1 MGLGREGPSAQAL
14 MPPGPRDDLRAGAG
28 AGEGAEAEG
37 AEAAP
42 AEDDHLPEDD
52 QEAVLDSVVKLF
64 AVGSSPNYRLPWQNK
79 PQREVT
85 GSGFVIMGRRILTS
99 AHIVADQAFVLV
111 RKHGSPKKY
120 LAQPPTPVFI
130 PQPDPATFSLPSR
143 SPVLTLSIPSPHQ
156 VLAVVHECDLVHP
169 PPLPLTPSCPRT
181 LPPPSPSPSPPHQVQ
196 AVAHEFGEDKG
207 GGGAGG
213 RGGGAMGDFGGG
225 GMGRGGGGG
234 LGSRMGGGKGMGGD
248 MGMGMGGRGE
258 AGRGVGGAGGNE
270 EFWAGLNPLPL
281 GDVPQLQESVAV
293 VGYPQGG
300 DNISISMG
308 VVSRVEPPSTHTA
321 GRTCWPYRSTP
332 HSTHLSRPI
341 LIPTGSHPPTL
352 SGGDNISISMGVVSR
367 VEPTKYAHSGAHL
380 LAIQIDAAINP
391 GNSGGP
397 ALVMTHVPV
406 VAGDS
411 TTSSAA
417 ADAAAGA
424 YGSSS
429 SSSGGGGRETSRSG
443 GSGNGRDLMNSHR
456 MDSQLQGESAGRAGG
471 MQRRS
476 GLEEES
482 DSPSIKG
489 LGWGDEGGDG
499 MLGLG
504 GEDGREEWEGE
515 EGEEEVGVGGGW
527 AEIEAERA
535 AEEAAA
541 RAAPVAMRV
550 EYRVVGV
557 AFQNL
562 TGAENI
568 GYIVPTPII
577 HRFLHDAALH
587 HRRFH
592 GFSSL
597 GVACQP
603 LDNWQLRAHLRLPPT
618 ATGVLVN
625 AVQPLSE
632 SSRWIKKDDV
642 LTAFDC
648 VPIAD
653 DGSVLFRKRE
663 RLPFD
668 YLVSL
673 KGSGERAMV
682 SVYRG
687 GQLMHFDMT
696 VNPLPPLVAAQQW
709 DSAPSY
715 FIFAGLVFMPLSQP
729 YLHEYGPDW
738 LHSSPRRL
746 CDLALRN
753 LPEKPGQQIIILS
766 RVLPDEVNGGYER
779 LADLQVLKVNGMEV
793 DNIRQLK
800 DAVFETSG
808 PFVRFDL
815 EDGRII
821 AIDMAAARKSN
832 AQILRRY
839 RVPSASSWDL
849 RQMADSNSHDSHSRF

>member
-28 AGEGAEAEG
+28 AGEGEEAEG
-37 AEAAP
+37 AEG

-52 QEAVLDSVVKLF
+52 QEAVLDSVVKVF

-120 LAQPPTPVFI
+120 LAQ
-130 PQPDPATFSLPSR
+130 
-143 SPVLTLSIPSPHQ
+143 
-156 VLAVVHECDLVHP
+156 
-169 PPLPLTPSCPRT
+169 
-181 LPPPSPSPSPPHQVQ
+181 VQ
-196 AVAHEFGEDKG
+196 AVAHECDL
-207 GGGAGG
+207 A
-213 RGGGAMGDFGGG
+213 
-225 GMGRGGGGG
+225 
-234 LGSRMGGGKGMGGD
+234 L
-248 MGMGMGGRGE
+248 
-258 AGRGVGGAGGNE
+258 
-270 EFWAGLNPLPL
+270 LT
-281 GDVPQLQESVAV
+281 LQESVAV
-293 VGYPQGG
+293 VGYPQ
-300 DNISISMG
+300 
-308 VVSRVEPPSTHTA
+308 
-321 GRTCWPYRSTP
+321 
-332 HSTHLSRPI
+332 
-341 LIPTGSHPPTL
+341 
-352 SGGDNISISMGVVSR
+352 GGDNISISMGVVSR

-391 GNSGGP
+391 GNSGG
-397 ALVMTHVPV
+397 M
-406 VAGDS
+406 
-411 TTSSAA
+411 
-417 ADAAAGA
+417 
-424 YGSSS
+424 
-429 SSSGGGGRETSRSG
+429 E
-443 GSGNGRDLMNSHR
+443 
-456 MDSQLQGESAGRAGG
+456 
-471 MQRRS
+471 RRS
-476 GLEEES
+476 LLEEENE
-482 DSPSIKG
+482 SPGIKG
-489 LGWGDEGGDG
+489 LGWEDEGGDG
-499 MLGLG
+499 MMFENSQKSLGIMGLR
-504 GEDGREEWEGE
+504 GEDGQGEREMGE
-515 EGEEEVGVGGGW
+515 EGGEEDVGLGGGW

-673 KGSGERAMV
+673 KGGGERARV

-696 VNPLPPLVAAQQW
+696 VNPLPPLVPAQQF

-766 RVLPDEVNGGYER
+766 RVLPDEVNSGYER

-800 DAVFETSG
+800 DAVLETSG

-849 RQMADSNSHDSHSRF
+849 RQMADSHSHDSHSRF

>member
-1 MGLGREGPSAQAL
+1 MDRDGGERGDTGLSDMGPGMGLGREGPSAQAL
-14 MPPGPRDDLRAGAG
+14 MPPG
-28 AGEGAEAEG
+28 AEVV
-37 AEAAP
+37 
-42 AEDDHLPEDD
+42 EDDHLPADD
-52 QEAVLDSVVKLF
+52 QEVVLDSVVKVF

-120 LAQPPTPVFI
+120 LAQ
-130 PQPDPATFSLPSR
+130 
-143 SPVLTLSIPSPHQ
+143 
-156 VLAVVHECDLVHP
+156 
-169 PPLPLTPSCPRT
+169 
-181 LPPPSPSPSPPHQVQ
+181 VQ
-196 AVAHEFGEDKG
+196 AVAHECDL
-207 GGGAGG
+207 A
-213 RGGGAMGDFGGG
+213 
-225 GMGRGGGGG
+225 
-234 LGSRMGGGKGMGGD
+234 LLT
-248 MGMGMGGRGE
+248 
-258 AGRGVGGAGGNE
+258 
-270 EFWAGLNPLPL
+270 FWAGLNPLPL

-293 VGYPQGG
+293 VGYPQ
-300 DNISISMG
+300 
-308 VVSRVEPPSTHTA
+308 
-321 GRTCWPYRSTP
+321 
-332 HSTHLSRPI
+332 
-341 LIPTGSHPPTL
+341 
-352 SGGDNISISMGVVSR
+352 GGDNISISMGVVSR

-406 VAGDS
+406 LADS
-411 TTSSAA
+411 SGTGESCSNN
-417 ADAAAGA
+417 
-424 YGSSS
+424 GSSS
-429 SSSGGGGRETSRSG
+429 SNNSSSR
-443 GSGNGRDLMNSHR
+443 DVTQSHR
-456 MDSQLQGESAGRAGG
+456 IQSQLQGTPGGRAGSG
-471 MQRRS
+471 RQRS
-476 GLEEES
+476 ILEDE
-482 DSPSIKG
+482 DDLPGFKG
-489 LGWGDEGGDG
+489 LDWGEEGGEG
-499 MLGLG
+499 MMRLGR
-504 GEDGREEWEGE
+504 EDGRGEREE
-515 EGEEEVGVGGGW
+515 EGEEERGIGGGW

-541 RAAPVAMRV
+541 RAPVAMRV
-550 EYRVVGV
+550 EYQAVGV

-577 HRFLHDAALH
+577 HRFLHDVALH
-587 HRRFH
+587 HHHFR

-597 GVACQP
+597 GVSCQP
-603 LDNWQLRAHLRLPPT
+603 LDNWQLREHLKLPRG

-625 AVQPLSE
+625 AVQPMSE
-632 SSRWIKKDDV
+632 SSRWLKKDDV
-642 LTAFDC
+642 LTAFDG
-648 VPIAD
+648 VHIAD

-673 KGSGERAMV
+673 KGSGERARV

-687 GQLMHFDMT
+687 GQLMHFEIT
-696 VNPLPPLVAAQQW
+696 VDTLPPLVPAQQF

-738 LHSSPRRL
+738 LHASPRRL

-766 RVLPDEVNGGYER
+766 RVLPDEVNSGYER
-779 LADLQVLKVNGMEV
+779 LADLQVLKVNGVEV
-793 DNIRQLK
+793 DNIQQLR
-800 DAVFETSG
+800 DAVLETSG

-821 AIDMAAARKSN
+821 AIDIAAARKSN

-849 RQMADSNSHDSHSRF
+849 RQMADSHSHGGHSRF

>member
-52 QEAVLDSVVKLF
+52 QEAVLDSVVKVY

-156 VLAVVHECDLVHP
+156 VLAVVLAVVHECDLVHP

-196 AVAHEFGEDKG
+196 AVAHECDLALLTVGEPGAGGGGMGGGMGGRGGHHEHEHDHDDHHHHDRFGEDKG

-308 VVSRVEPPSTHTA
+308 VVSRVEP
-321 GRTCWPYRSTP
+321 
-332 HSTHLSRPI
+332 
-341 LIPTGSHPPTL
+341 
-352 SGGDNISISMGVVSR
+352 
-367 VEPTKYAHSGAHL
+367 TKYAHSGAHL

-397 ALVMTHVPV
+397 ALIMTHVPV
-406 VAGDS
+406 AAGDS

-424 YGSSS
+424 YGSSSS

-456 MDSQLQGESAGRAGG
+456 MDSQLQGESAGKAGG

-541 RAAPVAMRV
+541 RATPVAMRV

-587 HRRFH
+587 HHRFH

-696 VNPLPPLVAAQQW
+696 VNPLPPLVPAQQF

>member
-1 MGLGREGPSAQAL
+1 MAYVALSMTVHSPPRASSPGDRASGSASPIAAAGPRFYSLSAWLLRRGLSTDREGGERSDTGLSDLGPGMGLGREGPSAQAL

-28 AGEGAEAEG
+28 AGEGAEADG
-37 AEAAP
+37 AEAAA

-52 QEAVLDSVVKLF
+52 QEAVLDSVVKVF

-120 LAQPPTPVFI
+120 LAQI
-130 PQPDPATFSLPSR
+130 
-143 SPVLTLSIPSPHQ
+143 
-156 VLAVVHECDLVHP
+156 
-169 PPLPLTPSCPRT
+169 
-181 LPPPSPSPSPPHQVQ
+181 
-196 AVAHEFGEDKG
+196 
-207 GGGAGG
+207 
-213 RGGGAMGDFGGG
+213 
-225 GMGRGGGGG
+225 
-234 LGSRMGGGKGMGGD
+234 
-248 MGMGMGGRGE
+248 
-258 AGRGVGGAGGNE
+258 
-270 EFWAGLNPLPL
+270 
-281 GDVPQLQESVAV
+281 
-293 VGYPQGG
+293 
-300 DNISISMG
+300 
-308 VVSRVEPPSTHTA
+308 
-321 GRTCWPYRSTP
+321 
-332 HSTHLSRPI
+332 
-341 LIPTGSHPPTL
+341 
-352 SGGDNISISMGVVSR
+352 
-367 VEPTKYAHSGAHL
+367 
-380 LAIQIDAAINP
+380 
-391 GNSGGP
+391 
-397 ALVMTHVPV
+397 
-406 VAGDS
+406 
-411 TTSSAA
+411 
-417 ADAAAGA
+417 
-424 YGSSS
+424 
-429 SSSGGGGRETSRSG
+429 
-443 GSGNGRDLMNSHR
+443 
-456 MDSQLQGESAGRAGG
+456 
-471 MQRRS
+471 
-476 GLEEES
+476 
-482 DSPSIKG
+482 
-489 LGWGDEGGDG
+489 
-499 MLGLG
+499 
-504 GEDGREEWEGE
+504 
-515 EGEEEVGVGGGW
+515 
-527 AEIEAERA
+527 EIES
-535 AEEAAA
+535 
-541 RAAPVAMRV
+541 
-550 EYRVVGV
+550 YHQ
-557 AFQNL
+557 AFVLVRKHGSPKKYLAQNL

-587 HRRFH
+587 HRRFS

-632 SSRWIKKDDV
+632 SSRWIKKDDTFGFSSLGVACQPLDNWQLRAHLCLPPTATGVLVNAVQPLSESSWWIKKDDV

-673 KGSGERAMV
+673 KGSGERARV

-696 VNPLPPLVAAQQW
+696 VNPLPPLVPAQQF

-738 LHSSPRRL
+738 IHSSPRRL

-766 RVLPDEVNGGYER
+766 RVLPDEVNSGYER

-800 DAVFETSG
+800 DAVLETSG

-849 RQMADSNSHDSHSRF
+849 RQMADSHSHDSHSRF